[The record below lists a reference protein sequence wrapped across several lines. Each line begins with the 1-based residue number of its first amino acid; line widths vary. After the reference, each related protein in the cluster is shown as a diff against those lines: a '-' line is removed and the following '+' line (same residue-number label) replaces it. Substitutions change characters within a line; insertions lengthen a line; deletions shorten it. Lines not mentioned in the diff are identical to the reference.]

1 MITIK
6 KYPNRRLYDTSQ
18 SQYINL
24 EDIKQL
30 VLEHHEF
37 RVIDSKS
44 EDDLT
49 KHILLQI
56 ISEQENNDQESL
68 LTKSVLKQLIRFYG
82 SNMQPLI
89 RPYLEQ
95 SIATFL
101 ERQDSMQSVMKNM
114 VEASPVGMFSQV
126 MEQNIEMWKNMTQ
139 FNDTEDKSSN
149 DAAPPPSDEPPKE

>member
-24 EDIKQL
+24 EDIKHL
-30 VLEHHEF
+30 VLEHKDF
-37 RVIDSKS
+37 KVIDSKS
-44 EDDLT
+44 EEDLT

-56 ISEQENNDQESL
+56 INEQENNDQESL
-68 LTKSVLKQLIRFYG
+68 LTNSVLKQLIRFYG
-82 SNMQPLI
+82 NEMQVLL

-101 ERQDSMQSVMKNM
+101 ERQDSLQGMMEKFVG
-114 VEASPVGMFSQV
+114 ASPVGLFSQM
-126 MEQNIEMWKNMTQ
+126 MEQNMEMWLQ
-139 FNDTEDKSSN
+139 FAN
-149 DAAPPPSDEPPKE
+149 PSDRPSKKE